1 MMNKQTFLAFGLS
14 ALLVSGCATQT
25 IQGGK
30 DLSTS
35 GIAYA
40 EAVNN
45 LLDVTVDRVI
55 GFDNE
60 ELMKSRRG
68 SNLREMVEQKNE
80 AVLAVISEI
89 SEFRAQTM
97 LLKVYFLN
105 LQALADSPIKD
116 DAGSTVEALSDSI
129 SKHNKLLG
137 GEDGKESLTNE
148 QKKQIAALGG
158 LIAHSVHA
166 ASIKTA
172 LARDAE
178 TIGIY
183 LSYQENQLKNIAGIL
198 RDRFDAV
205 NDLFLEENVIA
216 PYVDT
221 SKPVRGTNWAANRKK
236 WLETQFISQQLVTA
250 QEAAKQLRGVWADT
264 LQGRTDLNSLSVL
277 ISDVN
282 EFVTTVQALREA
294 GDSN

>member
-1 MMNKQTFLAFGLS
+1 MNKQTFLVFGLS

-55 GFDNE
+55 EFDNE

-68 SNLREMVEQKNE
+68 SNLRKTVEQKNE

-129 SKHNKLLG
+129 SKHNKPLG
-137 GEDGKESLTNE
+137 GEDGKESLSNE

-166 ASIKTA
+166 ANIKTA

-183 LSYQENQLKNIAGIL
+183 LSHQENQLKNIAGML
-198 RDRFDAV
+198 QDRFDAV